1 MRRLVI
7 TEKNN
12 TAVRIAVIL
21 SGGSMQRSYP
31 NRVPVFDFS
40 RDGVDYRVIGLR
52 GHILNLDYPD
62 AMNDWE
68 GTDLRDLVRAEPV
81 KRVVATNIV
90 ASLREVCRDID
101 EIIVATDFDREGELI
116 GTEALEVIAE
126 VRPGLPIK
134 RARYSA
140 LTKSEIEGAFGA
152 LVEMDYP
159 LALAAASRQV
169 IDLGWGAALTRF
181 ISLAANQRGRDFL
194 SVGRVQSPTLALI
207 VDRER
212 EIVEFV
218 PKDYW
223 TVHATFEKDG
233 TEFEGRHAHGQF
245 WNEAEANAAR
255 DRATGAPTAAVTA
268 YRGEVKEERPPVP
281 YSTTLFLGDA
291 TRIGFAAAHAMDV
304 AESLYQSGLIS
315 YPRTDNTVYPGS
327 LSLRGILE
335 KLKDT
340 ELGREAAEI
349 LAQPSIRAT
358 RGRTETTDHP
368 PIYPVGAAVKSK
380 LRPDHWRI
388 YELVTRRFLATLAP
402 NAKAHDSG
410 ATLDVN
416 GQMFEASGYRVLEPG
431 WRKYFTLYEARES
444 TLPELVQGGSV
455 AVKDVPPPR
464 HDRTRPPN
472 RYSQG
477 ALIQEMER
485 LQLGTKSTRHDIIQ
499 KLYDRKY
506 VEGKVLQ
513 PTETGMA
520 VTEALEIHA
529 EKITQ
534 PEMTA
539 LLEKD
544 MDEIARGIKEQSAVI
559 RESQDMLVEVIEVLL
574 SKKEEIGKEIQTALN
589 EQNYIGECRKCPE
602 AGRTNGQIMIRHT
615 ARGRKFLGCTNYP
628 QCSVFHSVPPFGL
641 LVGAEQKCAECGS
654 PMVKLLDRK
663 KQEAFCVDQECP
675 SVVKR
680 DRLGPCPKDGGDIMM
695 RMSARGKRF
704 AGCANYPNCDQTYPL
719 PQRGKIEPMGE
730 LCEHCRSPRV
740 RVITMGRP
748 PWLICINM
756 ECPGKALK
764 AAAKAA
770 KVAAKDLE
778 KKEKKKAAA
787 AAKRAKA
794 RAKKKAAAKSPRRK
808 KAIPEVPAAGP
819 EIVPAPATSL
829 PPPP

>member
-574 SKKEEIGKEIQTALN
+574 SKKEEIGKAWEGGGRGELALASPDEEAEVVAWMKGLNKTASLLAL
-589 EQNYIGECRKCPE
+589 EFGL
-602 AGRTNGQIMIRHT
+602 
-615 ARGRKFLGCTNYP
+615 RGGTDITG
-628 QCSVFHSVPPFGL
+628 FGL
-641 LVGAEQKCAECGS
+641 LGHAREAAEGAGVGLRIRFAAVPFTSAARKFGEAGAFPGGS
-654 PMVKLLDRK
+654 LDN
-663 KQEAFCVDQECP
+663 QEFFSPYV
-675 SVVKR
+675 
-680 DRLGPCPKDGGDIMM
+680 
-695 RMSARGKRF
+695 RF
-704 AGCANYPNCDQTYPL
+704 AGNLEGWEQTLLFDAQTSGGLLLAVPA
-719 PQRGKIEPMGE
+719 P
-730 LCEHCRSPRV
+730 
-740 RVITMGRP
+740 
-748 PWLICINM
+748 
-756 ECPGKALK
+756 K
-764 AAAKAA
+764 AAAFA
-770 KVAAKDLE
+770 
-778 KKEKKKAAA
+778 
-787 AAKRAKA
+787 A
-794 RAKKKAAAKSPRRK
+794 RAAELKQP
-808 KAIPEVPAAGP
+808 IWEIGEVLEG
-819 EIVPAPATSL
+819 EGIEVVK
-829 PPPP
+829 

>member
-304 AESLYQSGLIS
+304 AESLYQSGLLS
-315 YPRTDNTVYPGS
+315 YPRTDNTAYPPS
-327 LSLRGILE
+327 LSLRSALE
-335 KLKDT
+335 RL
-340 ELGREAAEI
+340 RESDLAPEVEEV
-349 LAQPSIRAT
+349 LAQATIHPS
-358 RGRTETTDHP
+358 RGAIISTDHP
-368 PIYPVGAAVKSK
+368 PIYPTASARRDDLKE
-380 LRPDHWRI
+380 DHWKI
-388 YELVTRRFLATLAP
+388 WELAARRFLATLAP
-402 NAKAHDSG
+402 P
-410 ATLDVN
+410 ATLEDS
-416 GQMFEASGYRVLEPG
+416 EAEFDLAGEPFVARGRRLVEPG
-431 WRKYFTLYEARES
+431 WRRYYGPLFVGTPVPPVAAGEWVPVVSVTQEARE
-444 TLPELVQGGSV
+444 TQ
-455 AVKDVPPPR
+455 PPPA
-464 HDRTRPPN
+464 
-472 RYSQG
+472 YSQG
-477 ALIQEMER
+477 YLIQAMEENH
-485 LQLGTKSTRHDIIQ
+485 LGTKSTRHEILQ
-499 KLYDRKY
+499 KLYDRGY
-506 VEGKVLQ
+506 IEGRRIH
-513 PTETGMA
+513 
-520 VTEALEIHA
+520 VTAAGRVVVEALEAYGGHVA
-529 EKITQ
+529 R

-539 LLEKD
+539 VLEQALD
-544 MDEIARGIKEQSAVI
+544 AIARGERTAADVVEESRALLRAVLGSMRAHEGGISEWVRTAIANEKEVGTCELCGGTMLI
-559 RESQDMLVEVIEVLL
+559 RRMH
-574 SKKEEIGKEIQTALN
+574 N
-589 EQNYIGECRKCPE
+589 
-602 AGRTNGQIMIRHT
+602 GRR
-615 ARGRKFLGCTNYP
+615 FVGC
-628 QCSVFHSVPPFGL
+628 S
-641 LVGAEQKCAECGS
+641 
-654 PMVKLLDRK
+654 
-663 KQEAFCVDQECP
+663 
-675 SVVKR
+675 
-680 DRLGPCPKDGGDIMM
+680 
-695 RMSARGKRF
+695 
-704 AGCANYPNCDQTYPL
+704 NYPNCKNSKGVGTVGLVL
-719 PQRGKIEPMGE
+719 PSGEICGRCGSRLLTRVHRGISDHVCVTPECVDEE
-730 LCEHCRSPRV
+730 L
-740 RVITMGRP
+740 T
-748 PWLICINM
+748 
-756 ECPGKALK
+756 KAFG
-764 AAAKAA
+764 
-770 KVAAKDLE
+770 V
-778 KKEKKKAAA
+778 
-787 AAKRAKA
+787 
-794 RAKKKAAAKSPRRK
+794 
-808 KAIPEVPAAGP
+808 
-819 EIVPAPATSL
+819 
-829 PPPP
+829 

>member
-40 RDGVDYRVIGLR
+40 REGMDYRVVGLR
-52 GHILNLDYPD
+52 GHILNLDYPE
-62 AMNDWE
+62 ALNDWE
-68 GTDLRDLVRAEPV
+68 KTDLKVLVRAEPV
-81 KRVVATNIV
+81 KRVIATNIV
-90 ASLREVCRDID
+90 ATLREVSQGVD
-101 EIIVATDFDREGELI
+101 ELVVATDFDREGELI

-126 VRPGLPIK
+126 VRPGLPVR

-140 LTKSEIEGAFGA
+140 LTRSEIEDAFA
-152 LVEMDYP
+152 HLVEVDFP
-159 LALAAASRQV
+159 LAQAAASRQV

-181 ISLAANQRGRDFL
+181 ISLAANQRGHGFL
-194 SVGRVQSPTLALI
+194 SVGRVQSPTLAIL

-223 TVHATFEKDG
+223 TVRATFEKAG
-233 TEFEGRHAHGQF
+233 VSFAGSHAHGPF
-245 WNEAEANAAR
+245 WVEAEAKTAR
-255 DRATGAPTAAVTA
+255 DRAKAAATATVAA
-268 YRGEVKEERPPVP
+268 YSAEVKEERPPVP

-291 TRIGFAAAHAMDV
+291 TRIGFAAAHAMSV

-327 LSLRGILE
+327 VNLRTILE
-335 KLKDT
+335 KLKES
-340 ELGREAAEI
+340 ELGREAAEV
-349 LAQPSIRAT
+349 LAQPSIRPT

-368 PIYPVGAAVKSK
+368 PIYPVGAAVKAK

-402 NAKAHDSG
+402 NAKAHVSG
-410 ATLDVN
+410 ATLHANAEV
-416 GQMFEASGYRVLEPG
+416 FEAKGYRVVEMG
-431 WRKYFTLYEARES
+431 WRKYFSLYEARES
-444 TLPELVQGGSV
+444 TLPELVQGDSV
-455 AVKDVPPPR
+455 AVKDVPPAS
-464 HDRTRPPN
+464 HEKTKPPS

-485 LQLGTKSTRHDIIQ
+485 LQLGTKSTRHEIIQ

-506 VEGKVLQ
+506 VEGKVLR
-513 PTETGMA
+513 PTETGIA

-529 EKITQ
+529 EKITK

-539 LLEKD
+539 HLEKD
-544 MDEIARGIKEQSAVI
+544 MDEIARGVKTQALVI
-559 RESQDMLVEVIEVLL
+559 QESQDMLEEIVEVLVA
-574 SKKEEIGKEIQTALN
+574 KRVEIGKEIQTALN
-589 EQNYIGECRKCPE
+589 EQNYIGECRRCAD
-602 AGRTNGQIMIRHT
+602 AGRANGQIMIRHT

-628 QCSVFHSVPPFGL
+628 VCQVFHTVPPFGL
-641 LVGAEQKCAECGS
+641 LVGADQKCPTCAS
-654 PMVKLLDRK
+654 PMVKLLDRQR
-663 KQEAFCVDQECP
+663 QEAFCVDPECP

-680 DRLGPCPKDGGDIMM
+680 DRLGVCPKDGGDIMM
-695 RMSARGKRF
+695 RTSARGKRF
-704 AGCANYPNCDQTYPL
+704 GGCANYPKCDQTYPL
-719 PQRGKIEPMGE
+719 PQRGKVEPLGVA
-730 LCEHCRSPRV
+730 CEHCRSPRIQV
-740 RVITMGRP
+740 LTMGRP
-748 PWLICINM
+748 PWLLCINM
-756 ECPGKALK
+756 ECPGRALK
-764 AAAKAA
+764 AAAKAE
-770 KVAAKDLE
+770 KAAE
-778 KKEKKKAAA
+778 KEKVKKAVKRAAA

-794 RAKKKAAAKSPRRK
+794 KKGTKTRVPKAKKAPPETPAAA
-808 KAIPEVPAAGP
+808 PEAAP
-819 EIVPAPATSL
+819 SPATSL